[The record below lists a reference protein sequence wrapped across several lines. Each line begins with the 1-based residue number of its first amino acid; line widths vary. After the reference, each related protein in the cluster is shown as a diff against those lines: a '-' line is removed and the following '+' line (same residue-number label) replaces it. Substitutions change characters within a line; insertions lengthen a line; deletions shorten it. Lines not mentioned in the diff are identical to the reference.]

1 MLRFND
7 GQNINSE
14 NNSYS
19 ERYDEHRQTFKYFQ
33 IDMVLLDALHLVI
46 YSIDYDI

>member
-33 IDMVLLDALHLVI
+33 IDMVLLDYITPCYLQHRL
-46 YSIDYDI
+46 